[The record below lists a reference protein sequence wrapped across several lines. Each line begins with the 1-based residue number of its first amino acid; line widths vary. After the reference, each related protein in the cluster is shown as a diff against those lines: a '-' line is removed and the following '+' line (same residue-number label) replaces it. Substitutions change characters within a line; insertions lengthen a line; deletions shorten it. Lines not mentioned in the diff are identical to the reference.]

1 MTSQRNHTPARL
13 LIATAILGTSVA
25 LTVPA
30 PASAATS
37 TVYAQTRPTP
47 ARQAPIADTRMRPAQ
62 AGSIISS
69 RRVADLTAQQVAA
82 ELQGEVESD
91 LVRHGVTA
99 YQVVYRTTNSAGE
112 PTTASQFLVLPKTV
126 GRHLPTV
133 AWLHGTIAY
142 RKDTA
147 SENPGSSDRLAAYL
161 LASTGR
167 AVSAPDYVGLGAGE
181 GFHPYGDPRATVA
194 ATVDGLRAA
203 RAFAHRN
210 GRELDREVQV
220 SGFSQGGPATMLVGR
235 ALQEEGADQYFRL
248 GALAPVAGPFHLSA
262 FEAAAAD
269 DKIDKSGLY
278 LAYFATA
285 WNKTYGL
292 YSSPSE
298 AFRAPYDQIVEE
310 LFDGYHTTEQIAG
323 ALPPASKDLF
333 TSDFL
338 DRIRT
343 PSGVLKQRLHALDTT
358 CDWKPNVP
366 VSLFHA
372 RGDKDV
378 DASHPAYCAQQLK
391 DNGADFRLTD
401 VGDHDH
407 NNSVEQA
414 LPRIVR
420 FFDET
425 ADAD

>member
-1 MTSQRNHTPARL
+1 MTSQRSHTPARL
-13 LIATAILGTSVA
+13 LVAMAILGSSVA
-25 LTVPA
+25 LTASA
-30 PASAATS
+30 PASAAS
-37 TVYAQTRPTP
+37 SAGHAQ
-47 ARQAPIADTRMRPAQ
+47 ARQAPTRQASTADIRMRPAQ

-82 ELQGEVESD
+82 ELQGKVDSSQ
-91 LVRHGVTA
+91 VRHGVTA
-99 YQVVYRTTNSAGE
+99 YQVAYRTTNSAGE
-112 PTTASQFLVLPKTV
+112 PTTASQLLVLPRTF
-126 GRHLPTV
+126 GRRLPTV

-142 RKDTA
+142 RKDVA
-147 SENPGSSDRLAAYL
+147 SENPASSDRLAAYL

-210 GRELDREVQV
+210 GRELDRKVQV

-235 ALQEEGADQYFRL
+235 ALQDEGADQYFRL
-248 GALAPVAGPFHLSA
+248 GALAPVAGPFHLSV

-269 DKIDKSGLY
+269 DKIAKSGLY

-292 YSSPSE
+292 YSSPGE

-310 LFDGYHTTEQIAG
+310 LFDGDHTTEQIAG
-323 ALPPASKDLF
+323 ALPPAAKDLF
-333 TSDFL
+333 TEDFL

-343 PSGVLKQRLHALDTT
+343 PSGVLKHRLHALDTT

-378 DASHPAYCAQQLK
+378 DISHSAYCAQQLT

-407 NNSVEQA
+407 NNSVKQA

>member
-47 ARQAPIADTRMRPAQ
+47 ARQAPMADTRMRPAQ
-62 AGSIISS
+62 AGSVISS

-82 ELQGEVESD
+82 ELQGKVESD
-91 LVRHGVTA
+91 QVRHGVTA

-112 PTTASQFLVLPKTV
+112 PTTASQFLVLPKTF

-285 WNKTYGL
+285 WNKIYGL

-358 CDWKPNVP
+358 CDWQPNVP

-378 DASHPAYCAQQLK
+378 DASHSAYCAQQLK

-407 NNSVEQA
+407 NGSVEQA

>member
-1 MTSQRNHTPARL
+1 MTSQRSRTSPRL
-13 LIATAILGTSVA
+13 LVAAAAALLGSGAA
-25 LTVPA
+25 LTA
-30 PASAATS
+30 PASAAASVVDTQPRAAAASPTS
-37 TVYAQTRPTP
+37 
-47 ARQAPIADTRMRPAQ
+47 IADPSSRPAESG
-62 AGSIISS
+62 AVVSF
-69 RRVADLTAQQVAA
+69 RRVADLTAQQVTA
-82 ELQGEVESD
+82 ELQGKIGSSQ
-91 LVRHGVTA
+91 VRHGVTA
-99 YQVVYRTTNSAGE
+99 YQILYRTTNSAGE
-112 PTTASQFLVLPKTV
+112 PTTASQLLVLPKTF

-133 AWLHGTIAY
+133 SWLHGTIAY
-142 RKDTA
+142 RKDVA
-147 SENPGSSDRLAAYL
+147 SEDPASDDRLAAYL
-161 LASTGR
+161 FASTGR

-194 ATVDGLRAA
+194 AAVDGLRAA
-203 RAFAHRN
+203 RTFAHRD
-210 GRELDREVQV
+210 GRELDRTVHV

-235 ALQEEGADQYFRL
+235 ALQEGADRYFRL

-262 FEAAAAD
+262 FESAAAD
-269 DKIDKSGLY
+269 DRIAKSGLY

-292 YSSPSE
+292 YGSPSE
-298 AFRAPYDQIVEE
+298 AFRAPYDRIVEG
-310 LFDGYHTTEQIAG
+310 LFDGDHTTEEIAG

-333 TSDFL
+333 TEDFL

-343 PSGVLKQRLHALDTT
+343 PSGVLKYRLHALDTT

-372 RGDKDV
+372 RGDQDV
-378 DASHPAYCAQQLK
+378 DYSHSAYCAQQLR
-391 DNGADFRLTD
+391 DNRADCQLTD

-407 NNSVEQA
+407 SNSVRQA

-420 FFDET
+420 FFDGT

>member
-1 MTSQRNHTPARL
+1 MRSR
-13 LIATAILGTSVA
+13 SVGSRKEGLRPCWSA
-25 LTVPA
+25 GPSRRKA
-30 PASAATS
+30 PTS
-37 TVYAQTRPTP
+37 T
-47 ARQAPIADTRMRPAQ
+47 
-62 AGSIISS
+62 S
-69 RRVADLTAQQVAA
+69 
-82 ELQGEVESD
+82 
-91 LVRHGVTA
+91 
-99 YQVVYRTTNSAGE
+99 
-112 PTTASQFLVLPKTV
+112 
-126 GRHLPTV
+126 
-133 AWLHGTIAY
+133 
-142 RKDTA
+142 
-147 SENPGSSDRLAAYL
+147 
-161 LASTGR
+161 
-167 AVSAPDYVGLGAGE
+167 
-181 GFHPYGDPRATVA
+181 
-194 ATVDGLRAA
+194 
-203 RAFAHRN
+203 
-210 GRELDREVQV
+210 
-220 SGFSQGGPATMLVGR
+220 
-235 ALQEEGADQYFRL
+235 RL

-378 DASHPAYCAQQLK
+378 DASHSAYCAQQLK

-407 NNSVEQA
+407 NGSVEQA